1 MTFIIQGGVSLLDV
15 HCHIIPGVDDGAQ
28 TEADSIDM
36 AKTAIA
42 EGIDTIVATPHHKN
56 LRYDNYR
63 KDILKN
69 VSILNELFEENGIEL
84 TVLPG
89 QEIRIN
95 GEILED
101 LEKGEILTINDSK
114 YIYIEFPSDSV
125 PRYTEQI
132 LYDLQI
138 EGYTPII
145 VHPERNRE
153 LLENPNKMYQ
163 LVRNGALSQVTAASV
178 VGKFGKKIEQ
188 FSHQLIE
195 ANLTHLIGSDAHNTT
210 TRGFFVRDAYEMV
223 KNKYGVETYYMF
235 MENSHLLVE
244 NMNLN
249 RFEPSPIR
257 KKKKKR
263 FGLF

>member
-1 MTFIIQGGVSLLDV
+1 MLDV
-15 HCHIIPGVDDGAQ
+15 HCHIIPGVDDGPKS
-28 TEADSIDM
+28 EGDSIAM
-36 AKTAIA
+36 AKAAIA
-42 EGIDTIVATPHHKN
+42 EGINTIVATPHHKN
-56 LRYDNYR
+56 LNYNNYR
-63 KDILKN
+63 EDILKN
-69 VSILNELFEENGIEL
+69 VKILNDLFESNGIAL

-89 QEIRIN
+89 QEVRIY

-101 LEKGEILTINDSK
+101 LEKGEILTINESK
-114 YIYIEFPSDSV
+114 YIYIELPFDSV
-125 PRYTEQI
+125 PNYSDRL

-153 LLENPNKMYQ
+153 LLENPNRMYR
-163 LVRNGALSQVTAASV
+163 LVQKGALSQITAASL

-188 FSHQLIE
+188 YSHELIE
-195 ANLTHLIGSDAHNTT
+195 ANLTHLIGTDAHNTT
-210 TRGFFVRDAYEMV
+210 TRSFYLRDAYEV
-223 KNKYGVETYYMF
+223 IKKKYGVEMYYMF

-249 RFEPSPIR
+249 RFEPTPIR
-257 KKKKKR
+257 KKKKKI